1 MVVGMYLSANSCHR
15 VDKVPRVEFFC
26 SVSGIRFLSLSTIL
40 DALQSRLEDASDW
53 SSKTGFVLEDNKDVE
68 RIILFFLIIVTIVN
82 V

>member
-1 MVVGMYLSANSCHR
+1 MYLSANSCHR

-26 SVSGIRFLSLSTIL
+26 SVSGIRFFSLSTIL

-53 SSKTGFVLEDNKDVE
+53 SYKTGFVLEDNKDAE
-68 RIILFFLIIVTIVN
+68 RFILIFLIIMTIVN